1 MQSDVFSDPVRL
13 DLWLWAARLFKT
25 RRLATEAVS
34 GGRVHLDGKPA
45 RPGKRLH
52 GGERLSV
59 TRGEER
65 IELTVCALSARRGP
79 AAVAR
84 TLYTESEAS
93 MAAREALREQ
103 RRLQPRAAPAK
114 RPAKRDRR
122 RLSALKRGR
131 D

>member
-1 MQSDVFSDPVRL
+1 MGSTGTDEFVRL

-34 GGRVHLDGKPA
+34 GGRVHLDGEPA
-45 RPGKRLH
+45 KPGKRLH

-59 TRGEER
+59 TKGEER
-65 IELTVCALSARRGP
+65 LELTVRALSARRGP

-84 TLYTESEAS
+84 TLYEESEAS
-93 MAAREALREQ
+93 IAAREVQREQ
-103 RRLQPRAAPAK
+103 RRLQPRTAPVK
-114 RPAKRDRR
+114 RPQKHDRR